1 LEEVVVLGVAPVLVV
16 EAVEEVYDLLEE
28 IHLVVVADLE
38 VVPGKETLATQD
50 KV

>member
-1 LEEVVVLGVAPVLVV
+1 MVVLEVLAVLVV

-28 IHLVVVADLE
+28 IHLAVAADLE
-38 VVPGKETLATQD
+38 VVPRKETLATQD